1 MSASFGSAV
10 SIGTGQMGPGTAS
23 AIALGGVPVTILS
36 RSLESAQRGLET
48 ARAGLES
55 LAAHGIIS
63 RDQASGAA
71 GRLSASASFDDVL
84 AKADLVVESAPENMA
99 FKQDI
104 FRRMDGIAKPDCI
117 LASNTSGLSI
127 TAIQSAC
134 ERPERV
140 VTTHFWNPPH
150 LMPLVEIVKGERT
163 SEDVALKLRDFLRL
177 CGKVPVIVR
186 KDRPGQLGNRLQ
198 SALIREALYLVQEG
212 IASVEDI
219 DLAVKNGFGLRLPVY
234 GIFEHIDV
242 VGFDTVTAVADY
254 VSRDLCNHAGA
265 MPVLLDRKERREP
278 FCDWSSQSMED
289 VKTRRNA
296 FLLDFLQR
304 HNPSSDSNHG
314 A

>member
-1 MSASFGSAV
+1 MSVAFASAV

-23 AIALGGVPVTILS
+23 AIALGGVPTTILS
-36 RSLESAQRGLET
+36 RSLESAQRGLQT
-48 ARAGLES
+48 ARAGLEA
-55 LAAHGIIS
+55 LASHGIITPE
-63 RDQASGAA
+63 QADGAA
-71 GRLSASASFDDVL
+71 GRLSVSASFEEAV
-84 AKADLVVESAPENMA
+84 AAADLVVESAPENMA
-99 FKQDI
+99 FKQDL
-104 FRRMDGIAKPDCI
+104 FRRMDGIARADCI

-134 ERPERV
+134 ARPERV

-163 SEDVALKLRDFLRL
+163 SEDVAVKLRDFLRS

-212 IASVEDI
+212 IASVEDV

-234 GIFEHIDV
+234 GVFEHIDV

-265 MPVLLDRKERREP
+265 MPVLLDRKERKEP

-289 VKTRRNA
+289 VKARRNA
-296 FLLDFLQR
+296 FLLDFLER
-304 HNPSSDSNHG
+304 YKG
-314 A
+314 